1 MELLCTT
8 SQHGQGTNN
17 AKNQGVAAMKI
28 PTESVGRSVGA
39 EGGEAKGVCRTYV
52 RMIANFISPWAKA

>member
-1 MELLCTT
+1 MHH
-8 SQHGQGTNN
+8 QPAWPRHANN

-39 EGGEAKGVCRTYV
+39 EGGEAKGDAVRTYE
-52 RMIANFISPWAKA
+52 

>member
-1 MELLCTT
+1 MLC
-8 SQHGQGTNN
+8 SQHGHGTKN

-39 EGGEAKGVCRTYV
+39 EGGEAKGDAVRTY
-52 RMIANFISPWAKA
+52 A